1 VQLKQILLLDS
12 DIIHRKYPEEGIY
25 AALSLYLE
33 MKVALFLFAAIAAAI
48 PITATTTI
56 AAYADNTRMT
66 WRTVIDEDELE
77 ALANSVL
84 DSGDLIIF
92 NLGRDPTAAEL
103 QALDDVRTVPDS
115 RKGLQ
120 FFSLAM
126 IREHAPAIRAQGL
139 GIVSYDL
146 EASYSPD
153 SEVSNPTAAFRE
165 ARRIA
170 DQHGLQLAATPSRVI
185 AQGSHGDD
193 IAKLVHRFHL
203 QAQALQDN
211 DSTCTTLR
219 NWVADTVAF
228 LERHN
233 PNLQGRITYQV
244 SLTDHAAS
252 GKTIYQTAI
261 DCIRRTSSSTGVD
274 GAGSWWGTTE
284 YNNGQYER
292 LLRYHESN
300 FS

>member
-1 VQLKQILLLDS
+1 M
-12 DIIHRKYPEEGIY
+12 RTE
-25 AALSLYLE
+25 
-33 MKVALFLFAAIAAAI
+33 LFLFAAIAAAAT
-48 PITATTTI
+48 ITTTTTI
-56 AAYADNTRMT
+56 AAYADDTRMT

-77 ALANSVL
+77 ALGNSVL

-120 FFSLAM
+120 FFSLAD
-126 IREHAPAIRAQGL
+126 IREHASKIKSQGL

-146 EASYSPD
+146 EATYSPD
-153 SEVSNPTAAFRE
+153 AEVNNPTAAFRE
-165 ARRIA
+165 ARSIA
-170 DQHGLQLAATPSRVI
+170 NQHGLILAATPSRVI
-185 AQGSHGDD
+185 LSGSHADD
-193 IAKLVHRFHL
+193 IAKLVHRVHL

-219 NWVADTVAF
+219 NWVVDRVAF

-233 PNLQGRITYQV
+233 SNLQGRITYQV
-244 SLTDHAAS
+244 SLTDHAAP
-252 GKTIYQTAI
+252 GKTIYQTAQ
-261 DCIRRTSSSTGVD
+261 DCIRRTSSSTNVD
-274 GAGSWWGTTE
+274 GAASWWGT
-284 YNNGQYER
+284 NQFNSGQYGR

>member
-1 VQLKQILLLDS
+1 
-12 DIIHRKYPEEGIY
+12 
-25 AALSLYLE
+25 
-33 MKVALFLFAAIAAAI
+33 MKAALFLFAAIAAAI

-56 AAYADNTRMT
+56 AAYADDTRMT
-66 WRTVIDEDELE
+66 WRTVIDEDELK
-77 ALANSVL
+77 AMANSVL

-120 FFSLAM
+120 FFSLAE
-126 IREHAPAIRAQGL
+126 IRQHASKIKAQGL
-139 GIVSYDL
+139 GIISYDL

-153 SEVSNPTAAFRE
+153 REVNNPTAAFRE
-165 ARRIA
+165 ARSIA
-170 DQHGLQLAATPSRVI
+170 NQYGLMLAATPSRVI
-185 AQGSHGDD
+185 LSGSHGDD
-193 IAKLVHRFHL
+193 IAKLVHRVHL

-219 NWVADTVAF
+219 NWVAERVAF

-244 SLTDHAAS
+244 SLTDHAAP
-252 GKTIYQTAI
+252 GKTIFQTAI

-274 GAGSWWGTTE
+274 GGGSWWGTTE
-284 YNNGQYER
+284 YNNGHYER
-292 LLRYHESN
+292 LIRYHERN